1 MKTFKCVLVLF
12 AFVGLILVGC
22 SDESQS
28 PVSSIDQ
35 SIQGPT
41 SLQKNIIRPFMVKK
55 AQTCWVTRP
64 LLW

>member
-28 PVSSIDQ
+28 PVVFH
-35 SIQGPT
+35 
-41 SLQKNIIRPFMVKK
+41 RPVD
-55 AQTCWVTRP
+55 TRADFV
-64 LLW
+64 LEKHH